1 MSVRKCQLDLRTEG
15 RGLPVYKRGRPPGR
29 LAGRHDTMSAKHTAA
44 FFRAEGVLVSNG
56 VMHAAMFMAG
66 QRAGM
71 RERALRFGQALASV
85 PVFGLLGQND
95 RTMGNRVAHLCYR
108 DMTEDRIVVLSEEYV
123 EDVLSEKVLDSGV
136 ELMRKAKADGH
147 RVVVLSEGI
156 AEIMERMRERWRH
169 VDELVCN
176 HLEYR
181 DGKATGK
188 LREPILGGY
197 EGGKWLRQYAAEHDI
212 DLSRSF
218 AYGAHGPDLLLLSA
232 VGHPCAVNA
241 DLTLRKA
248 AREADWPVMDYK
260 A

>member
-1 MSVRKCQLDLRTEG
+1 
-15 RGLPVYKRGRPPGR
+15 
-29 LAGRHDTMSAKHTAA
+29 MSATHTAA
-44 FFRAEGVLVSNG
+44 FFRAEGVLVSSG

-95 RTMGNRVAHLCYR
+95 RTLGNRVAHLCYR
-108 DMTEDRIVVLSEEYV
+108 DMTEDRVVVLAEEYV
-123 EDVLSEKVLDSGV
+123 EDVLLEKVLDSGV
-136 ELMRKAKADGH
+136 ELLRKAKADGH

-156 AEIMERMRERWRH
+156 GEIMHRLRERLRY
-169 VDELVCN
+169 VDDLICN
-176 HLEYR
+176 ALEYR

-188 LREPILGGY
+188 LREPVIGGY
-197 EGGKWLRQYAAEHDI
+197 EGGKWLKQYAAEHDL

-218 AYGAHGPDLLLLSA
+218 AYGTHGPDLLLLSA
-232 VGHPCAVNA
+232 VGHPCAVNP
-241 DLTLRKA
+241 DPTLRKA
-248 AREADWPVMDYK
+248 AREADWPVMDYS